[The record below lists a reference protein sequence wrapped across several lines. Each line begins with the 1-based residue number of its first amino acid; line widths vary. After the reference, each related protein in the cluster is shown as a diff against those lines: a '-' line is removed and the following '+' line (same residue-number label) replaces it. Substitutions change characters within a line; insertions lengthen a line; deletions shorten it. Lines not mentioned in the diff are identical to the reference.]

1 MAMIFEVE
9 CPGGERAWAVGYPD
23 GPLVVTQVPPGP
35 DGCYGDVIEVDF
47 AAFKGGSPAPCRVLR
62 VVGGPRRPTI
72 RVRVE
77 GGAATRDAWMDARDA
92 EGWDTLG
99 GHDAEADVVWAV
111 ATREGMDVTAL
122 GGAGATV
129 LAR

>member
-9 CPGGERAWAVGYPD
+9 YPGGERTWAVGYPD
-23 GPLVVTQVPPGP
+23 AALVVNQVPPGP
-35 DGCYGDVIEVDF
+35 ESCYGDVIEVDF
-47 AAFKGGSPAPCRVLR
+47 AAFKSGSQAPCRVLR

-77 GGAATRDAWMDARDA
+77 GGAAARDAWMDAREA
-92 EGWDTLG
+92 NGWDTLD
-99 GHDAEADVVWAV
+99 GHDADADVVWAV
-111 ATREGMDVTAL
+111 ATREGQEAGAL
-122 GGAGATV
+122 EGAGVTI